1 MTNTIRR
8 VTFGLALTAL
18 TAGLTTTA
26 FAERLVNEGE
36 RIVLIGDSI
45 TMYGV
50 QKNYGYCNL
59 LSRALYAIGLRNYE
73 VIGVY
78 KDGDT
83 SAGMKARF
91 QSQVLGNNPTLC
103 TILAGANDSPYGVTP
118 DAFMANIDSM
128 VQMAKNAGVPVML
141 ITPTGRAD
149 KDGPTEPLDTYAV
162 RMRAYAAENNI
173 VLADANRYFRAAV
186 NDPLTATTGTWGLT
200 TTRDGVHLNPLGD
213 RAVARSI
220 IAAMGL
226 TDEEIAAVE
235 AEWNSARV
243 VCDYGKLMVSIEQF
257 EKLERYSD
265 TMHQTIWNGAGDVF
279 NPGIEEFLANPFVP
293 EEPEV
298 SAPPAGAAD
307 DCAGGDIVLSGGV
320 IHIFDNQHNEGRLVD
335 RLRWAL
341 EANGSDRQIVT
352 SRDGSLKLA
361 QVAEKFDTVVRPISG
376 SSKTVSHLI
385 VWADAT
391 SDASEAA
398 GANSIVAKAAEKGIN
413 VVFITAY
420 STKGNDS
427 PINETLRALDNGST
441 VRTVDAFTLLWTDVA
456 ERQKTNASATC
467 VVHSSGYLS
476 GTAIYKI
483 GSAILPCLGFNASA
497 AQRADTYWRARPDF
511 GMVMV
516 WDDRSIG
523 YGPFDRLQA
532 FAATNNLTLAQVY
545 SACLRLGADR
555 AEQLIPA
562 KGTLI
567 PDTNT
572 FSNNL
577 ALVRNEYNVIS
588 GMASPGAHITVSR
601 KGVTAYDYA
610 DASGAFSLSFNPG
623 TKNETTQR
631 MTLSDGVNSIT
642 IDTTL
647 QDAPPAPIVE
657 KPGVSFLLY

>member
-1 MTNTIRR
+1 MKSS
-8 VTFGLALTAL
+8 VKALAVLVAGMALTSF
-18 TAGLTTTA
+18 GD
-26 FAERLVNEGE
+26 RLVNEGE
-36 RIVLIGDSI
+36 KIVMIGDSI

-59 LSRALYAIGLRNYE
+59 ISRALYAIGLRNYE

-91 QSQVLGNNPTLC
+91 ESQVLGKNPTLC
-103 TILAGANDSPYGVTP
+103 TILAGANDSPYHVEP

-128 VQMAKNAGVPVML
+128 VQMAKKAGVPVML

-162 RMRAYAAENNI
+162 LMRAYAATNNI
-173 VLADANRYFRAAV
+173 VLADANKYFRAAV
-186 NDPLTATTGTWGLT
+186 DDPLTATTGTWGLT

-226 TDEEIAAVE
+226 TDAEIAAVE
-235 AEWNSARV
+235 ADWNSARV
-243 VCDYGKLMVSIEQF
+243 VCDYGKLMVSLEQF

-265 TMHQTIWNGAGDVF
+265 TMHQTIWNGSGDVF

-293 EEPEV
+293 ETPA
-298 SAPPAGAAD
+298 APVPPTGAAE
-307 DCAGGDIVLSGGV
+307 DCLGGDIVLSGGT

-352 SRDGSLKLA
+352 ARDSSLTLA
-361 QVAEKFDTVVRPISG
+361 QVAEKFDTVVKPISG

-385 VWADAT
+385 VWVDAST
-391 SDASEAA
+391 AASEAVA
-398 GANSIVAKAAEKGIN
+398 ASNIVTKASEKGIN
-413 VVFITAY
+413 VIFITAY

-427 PINETLRALDNGST
+427 PINETLRGLDNGGT
-441 VRTVDAFTLLWTDVA
+441 VRTVDAFTLLWTDIA

-476 GTAIYKI
+476 GTAIYRI
-483 GSAILPCLGFNASA
+483 GSAILPCLGFNTSA
-497 AQRADTYWRARPDF
+497 VQRADAYWRSRPDF

-532 FAATNNLTLAQVY
+532 FAATNDLTLAEVY

-562 KGTLI
+562 ANTLV
-567 PDTNT
+567 PDANT
-572 FSNNL
+572 FSNNF
-577 ALVRNEYNVIS
+577 AFVRNEYNVIT
-588 GMASPGAHITVSR
+588 GTAAPGAHITVSR
-601 KGVTAYDYA
+601 KGVSAYEYA
-610 DASGAFSLSFNPG
+610 DATGAFSVAFNPG
-623 TKNETTQR
+623 KSYETSQR
-631 MTLSDGVNSIT
+631 ATLSDGVNSIT
-642 IDTTL
+642 FDTTL
-647 QDAPPAPIVE
+647 TDAPPAPPAPVV
-657 KPGVSFLLY
+657 PGASFLLY

>member
-1 MTNTIRR
+1 MKSS
-8 VTFGLALTAL
+8 VMALAVLVVGTAL
-18 TAGLTTTA
+18 TS
-26 FAERLVNEGE
+26 FADRLVNEGE
-36 RIVLIGDSI
+36 KIVMIGDSI

-59 LSRALYAIGLRNYE
+59 ISRALYAIGLRNYE

-91 QSQVLGNNPTLC
+91 ESQVLGKNPTLC
-103 TILAGANDSPYGVTP
+103 TILAGANDSPYHVEP

-128 VQMAKNAGVPVML
+128 VQMAKKAGVPVML

-162 RMRAYAAENNI
+162 LMRAYAATNNI
-173 VLADANRYFRAAV
+173 VLADANKYFRAAV
-186 NDPLTATTGTWGLT
+186 DDPLTATTGTWGLT

-226 TDEEIAAVE
+226 TDAEIAAVE
-235 AEWNSARV
+235 ADWNSARV
-243 VCDYGKLMVSIEQF
+243 VCDYGKLMVSLEQF
-257 EKLERYSD
+257 ENLERYSD

-293 EEPEV
+293 EKPAVPE
-298 SAPPAGAAD
+298 PPAGAAN
-307 DCAGGDIVLSGGV
+307 DCAGGDIVLSGGT
-320 IHIFDNQHNEGRLVD
+320 IHVFDNQQNEGRLVD

-352 SRDGSLKLA
+352 ARDGSLTLA
-361 QVAEKFDTVVRPISG
+361 QVAEKFDTVVKPISG

-385 VWADAT
+385 VWVDAST
-391 SDASEAA
+391 AASEAVA
-398 GANSIVAKAAEKGIN
+398 ASNIVTKAAEKGVN
-413 VVFITAY
+413 VIFITAY

-427 PINETLRALDNGST
+427 PINETLRGLDNGST
-441 VRTVDAFTLLWTDVA
+441 VRTVDAFTLLWTDIA

-476 GTAIYKI
+476 GTAIYRI
-483 GSAILPCLGFNASA
+483 GSALLPCLGFNTSA
-497 AQRADTYWRARPDF
+497 VQRADAYWRSRPDF

-532 FAATNNLTLAQVY
+532 FAATNGLTLAEVY

-555 AEQLIPA
+555 TEQLIPA
-562 KGTLI
+562 KNTLV
-567 PDTNT
+567 PDANT

-588 GMASPGAHITVSR
+588 GTAMPGAHITVSR
-601 KGVTAYDYA
+601 KGVSVYDYA
-610 DASGAFSLSFNPG
+610 DASGAFSLAFNPG
-623 TKNETTQR
+623 KKNETAQST
-631 MTLSDGVNSIT
+631 TLSDGVNSIT
-642 IDTTL
+642 ISTTL
-647 QDAPPAPIVE
+647 TDTPLPPPAPVV
-657 KPGVSFLLY
+657 PGASFLLY